1 MEMNEGKKGNVL
13 VLGLSG
19 RLDSTSSKAFEERIL
34 GVIDVGERRL
44 VIDLS
49 QLDYV
54 SSAGLRV
61 FLLAAKR
68 LTSANGKLALCSLTE
83 PVREVFDIA
92 GFSSVFSL
100 YGSYDEAL
108 KSL

>member
-1 MEMNEGKKGNVL
+1 MEMNEGKKGDVL
-13 VLGLSG
+13 ILGLSG
-19 RLDSTSSKAFEERIL
+19 KLDATSSKAFEERIL
-34 GVIDVGERRL
+34 AVIDVGERQL
-44 VIDLS
+44 IVDLS

-68 LTSANGKLALCSLTE
+68 LNSTNGKIVLCSLQE
-83 PVREVFDIA
+83 PVREVFDIS
-92 GFSSVFSL
+92 GFSSVFSV

>member
-1 MEMNEGKKGNVL
+1 MEMSEGKRGDVL
-13 VLGLSG
+13 ILGLSG
-19 RLDSTSSKAFEERIL
+19 KLDATTSKAFEERIL
-34 GVIDVGERRL
+34 SVIDVGERQL
-44 VIDLS
+44 VVDLS

-68 LTSANGKLALCSLTE
+68 LSSSNGKIVLCSLKE
-83 PVREVFDIA
+83 PVREVFDIT
-92 GFSSVFSL
+92 GFSSVFSV
-100 YGSYDEAL
+100 YGSYDEAV

>member
-1 MEMNEGKKGNVL
+1 MEMHEEKKGDVRL
-13 VLGLSG
+13 LGLSG
-19 RLDSTSSKAFEERIL
+19 KLDATSSKAFEERIL
-34 GVIDVGERRL
+34 AVIDAGERQL
-44 VIDLS
+44 VVDLS

-68 LTSANGKLALCSLTE
+68 LQSTHGKLVLCGLQE

-92 GFSSVFSL
+92 GFLSVFSV
-100 YGSYDEAL
+100 YGSYDEVV